1 MAPQQ
6 DENDVAASE
15 TSASPQQQQQQQQE
29 EEVDNEMS
37 LEELLYSTASFHAIS
52 KPGIRLKKSELSML
66 SFHIPHFV
74 PAPVC

>member
-15 TSASPQQQQQQQQE
+15 SSASPQQQQQQQDDE
-29 EEVDNEMS
+29 DENEMS

-52 KPGIRLKKSELSML
+52 KPGMALKKSELSML
-66 SFHIPHFV
+66 SFPIPHFL